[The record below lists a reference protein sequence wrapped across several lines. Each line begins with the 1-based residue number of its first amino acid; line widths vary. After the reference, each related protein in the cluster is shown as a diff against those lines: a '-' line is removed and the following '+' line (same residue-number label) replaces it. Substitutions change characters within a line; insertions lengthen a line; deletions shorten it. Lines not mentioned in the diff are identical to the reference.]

1 MTAAKKITL
10 SSSRDI
16 PFNRLVLSQANVR
29 HIVSGVSIE
38 ELAEDIARRTLLQS
52 LNVRPIL
59 DGEGKETGTYEIPAG
74 GRRYR
79 ALELLV
85 KQKRLSRT
93 ALVPCVVRDPST
105 AVLAEDDSLAE
116 NVQRAPLHPLDQY
129 RAFQTL
135 RDKGMSIEEIAAAFF
150 VTPRVVQQR
159 LRLAAVSPKL
169 LDLYAADEL
178 TLDQLMA
185 FTVVED
191 HKRQEQV
198 WAAIEKSW
206 AKEPHQIRR
215 MLTERTV
222 PSHDRR
228 AVFVTIEAYRAAGGS
243 VLTDLFAEE
252 NGGWLEDAPLLEK
265 LVAEKL
271 RAAAETVA
279 TEGWKWVDARADLP
293 YGFDRAFQ
301 RLLGEPVDLSP
312 DEQAELSALTA
323 EQAELTAQYEDAD
336 EVPDEVDQRFT
347 EIEGAIARLENRPLR
362 FAPADRTRAGAF
374 VSIDGEGELRVERG
388 YVKPEDRIAPVS
400 SAAAST
406 TAAAPASPAT
416 VSSDGEDPAAFLK
429 THVAVITVGGET
441 SDSEAG
447 EGEDDTT
454 LRPLP
459 EKLLMELTAH
469 RTVALRDALATQP
482 RVALTAL
489 LHKFVSDMLHI
500 GGGGSDCVQ
509 ANLREVYLAAQAPD
523 LKSSVSAV
531 AVEARQEAW
540 EKELPRDDQAL
551 WDWLEAQSDA
561 TRMMLIAH
569 CVGLSVNALHERT
582 NPYGAT
588 SAGGLAQRMRQAD
601 RLARAVGLDM
611 VEAGWR
617 PTVENYLGRVP
628 KPRILEAVRE
638 GAGDRA
644 AELIAHLKKT
654 EMATE
659 AQRLLTEAGWLPEPL
674 RLADDASQPQL
685 PDFLAGAESEAEDE
699 DLDAFNGEALPEAAE

>member
-29 HIVSGVSIE
+29 HIASGVSIE

-59 DGEGKETGTYEIPAG
+59 DADGKESGTYEIPAG

-93 ALVPCVVRDPST
+93 ALIPCVVRDPST
-105 AVLAEDDSLAE
+105 DVLAEDDSLAE

-150 VTPRVVQQR
+150 VASRVVQQR

-215 MLTERTV
+215 MLTEKTV
-222 PSHDRR
+222 PSDDRR
-228 AVFVTIEAYRAAGGS
+228 AVFVTLEAYRAAGGS

-265 LVAEKL
+265 LVADKL
-271 RAAAETVA
+271 RAAAETA
-279 TEGWKWVDARADLP
+279 AAEGWKWVDARADLP
-293 YGFDRAFQ
+293 YGFDRALQ
-301 RLLGEPVDLSP
+301 RLAGEPVDLSR
-312 DEQAELSALTA
+312 DEQKELSALTA
-323 EQAELTAQYEDAD
+323 EQAELTATYEDAD
-336 EVPDEVDQRFT
+336 EVPDDVDQRFT
-347 EIEGAIARLENRPLR
+347 EIEDAIARLENRPLR
-362 FAPADRTRAGAF
+362 FAPADMARAGAF
-374 VSIDGEGELRVERG
+374 VSIDGEGALRVERG
-388 YVKPEDRIAPVS
+388 YVKPEDRIAPVG
-400 SAAAST
+400 SAPAP
-406 TAAAPASPAT
+406 TAAAT
-416 VSSDGEDPAAFLK
+416 VPSDGEDPAEFLK

-441 SDSEAG
+441 GDAEAG

-459 EKLLMELTAH
+459 EKLVMELTAH

-489 LHKFVSDMLHI
+489 LHKFVSDMLHL
-500 GGGGSDCVQ
+500 GACAGDCVQ
-509 ANLREVYLAAQAPD
+509 ANLREVYLTAQAPD

-531 AVEARQEAW
+531 SVEARQEAW
-540 EKELPRDDQAL
+540 EKDLPQDDQAL

-561 TRMMLIAH
+561 TRMMLLAH
-569 CVGLSVNALHERT
+569 CVGLSVNALYERA

-588 SAGGLAQRMRQAD
+588 SAGGLARRMRQAD

-659 AQRLLTEAGWLPEPL
+659 AQRLLAETGWLPEPL

-685 PDFLAGAESEAEDE
+685 PDFLAGAEAEDE
-699 DLDAFNGEALPEAAE
+699 DLDGMVGEALPEAAE